1 MLHNPAIQQAALTG
15 QIAVP
20 TTQAGSQ
27 SGENFAQM
35 LMDVMKDVNDDQ
47 QNASQ
52 MQSDFITGQRPVE
65 YHDLMIAIE
74 KANTSMDL
82 TMAVR
87 NKMLDAY
94 QEIERMQV

>member
-1 MLHNPAIQQAALTG
+1 MLPNPAIQQAALSG

-20 TTQAGSQ
+20 TPQAGPKA
-27 SGENFAQM
+27 GEDFAQM
-35 LMDVMKDVNDDQ
+35 LMDVMKDVNDAQ
-47 QNASQ
+47 QNAGQ

-74 KANTSMDL
+74 KAGTAMDL

-87 NKMLDAY
+87 NKVLEAY
-94 QEIERMQV
+94 QEIDRMQV